1 MELIKEFDKQ
11 GNWLFKYRGV
21 LPLIILAV
29 ALSVHGYVVWYNSQ
43 LSANPLTSDTYQYFC
58 LAVALFG
65 QFIRVITV
73 GFTPKNTS
81 GRNTEEQVADT
92 LNTTGIYS
100 TVRHPLYVGNFFMWL
115 GIAMLTQ
122 DTWFIIAF
130 TLMYWMYYERIMYTE
145 EQYIEGKFGDNF
157 RAWAAKTPAILPKVS
172 QWKSPN
178 LRFSLKKVLRQE
190 KNGFA
195 AIFILFF
202 VFDILGEYIVYKDI
216 SFRNSHWM
224 FLCIA
229 SIVLYVVLKVL
240 KNNTK
245 LLHEDGR

>member
-43 LSANPLTSDTYQYFC
+43 LSAAPLTSDAYQYFC

-65 QFIRVITV
+65 QFIRVVTV

-130 TLMYWMYYERIMYTE
+130 TLMYWMYYERIMYAE
-145 EQYIEGKFGDNF
+145 EQFIEGKFGEKF
-157 RAWAAKTPAILPKVS
+157 RTWASKTPAIIPYVS

-202 VFDILGEYIVYKDI
+202 IFDVLGEYIVYKDI
-216 SFRNSHWM
+216 SFRNTHWM
-224 FLCIA
+224 ILCIA
-229 SIVLYVVLKVL
+229 SILLYLILKVL
-240 KNNTK
+240 KNSTTF
-245 LLHEDGR
+245 LHEDGR